1 MQIVLCDN
9 DVFMREMVES
19 VVRTT
24 GHEILG
30 IADTTHDAVGLIEAG
45 HPQAVVVDLSV
56 GYNTDFDVIA
66 AANAVGARAIVF
78 THNADA
84 ELLAQYEI
92 APAVIPKPDLVA
104 LEDLLR
110 RLGLDEQQHAVE
122 QDRRARPARAA
133 EGPAPTGVTD
143 AQAFFEAVNG
153 AQGGDALVSIE
164 VPLGAEAVADEVG
177 RRLRDGDRVLNM
189 PPQAVRIFLPGGG
202 DQGLASV
209 LERIRGIHVVTSD
222 CLVVSVIVRDGEHGA
237 DAFERL
243 KNEGEPHPL

>member
-24 GHEILG
+24 GHEIHG

-84 ELLAQYEI
+84 ELLARYEI

-110 RLGLDEQQHAVE
+110 RLGLDEEEHAVE
-122 QDRRARPARAA
+122 QDRRARPARA
-133 EGPAPTGVTD
+133 
-143 AQAFFEAVNG
+143 
-153 AQGGDALVSIE
+153 S
-164 VPLGAEAVADEVG
+164 
-177 RRLRDGDRVLNM
+177 
-189 PPQAVRIFLPGGG
+189 
-202 DQGLASV
+202 
-209 LERIRGIHVVTSD
+209 
-222 CLVVSVIVRDGEHGA
+222 
-237 DAFERL
+237 
-243 KNEGEPHPL
+243 